1 MSDVMLHGVLCM
13 PPEMWQDDDPLDVSQ
28 RYQRYLQASRRIE
41 EDGREI
47 DRLRAALAELVALKD
62 MKDRG
67 FGAHDTGW
75 EDEYMRRK
83 PAAWQAARDAL
94 VHNVGFSGTPAIML
108 PEAPLERPVGRK
120 EE

>member
-1 MSDVMLHGVLCM
+1 MSDVMLQGVLCM
-13 PPEMWQDDDPLDVSQ
+13 PPELWRDDPLDVYQ

-41 EDGREI
+41 DDGREI
-47 DRLRAALAELVALKD
+47 ERLRAALAELVALKD

-67 FGAHDTGW
+67 FGAHDTEG

-94 VHNVGFSGTPAIML
+94 VPNAKFNGGL
-108 PEAPLERPVGRK
+108 
-120 EE
+120 